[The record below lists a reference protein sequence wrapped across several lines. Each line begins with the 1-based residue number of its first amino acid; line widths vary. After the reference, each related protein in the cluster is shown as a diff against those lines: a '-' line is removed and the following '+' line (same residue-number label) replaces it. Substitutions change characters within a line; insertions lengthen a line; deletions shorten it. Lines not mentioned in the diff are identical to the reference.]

1 MEEVTSS
8 NLVCSIVVKTGLIE
22 FGFLFYN
29 SPTYAVFIFRR
40 SMVERKTTKQLL
52 AESFK
57 ELAETRPVNKI
68 TIQEIAG
75 NCGYSPAT
83 FYRHFNDKFDLI
95 VWDYT
100 SGCRKMMSRIGK
112 DGVTWE
118 CSVLSGCQ
126 YLFEHKKY
134 LKNLLLNT
142 NGHDS
147 FIRYMS
153 LTNMELLTDE
163 IKRKAGGE
171 GTVQELLPLIKI
183 YSYGTA
189 CLAAEYLT
197 GEDMIQPGQLSRMM
211 IRGLP
216 EPLIPWL
223 CS

>member
-1 MEEVTSS
+1 
-8 NLVCSIVVKTGLIE
+8 
-22 FGFLFYN
+22 
-29 SPTYAVFIFRR
+29 
-40 SMVERKTTKQLL
+40 
-52 AESFK
+52 
-57 ELAETRPVNKI
+57 
-68 TIQEIAG
+68 
-75 NCGYSPAT
+75 
-83 FYRHFNDKFDLI
+83 
-95 VWDYT
+95 
-100 SGCRKMMSRIGK
+100 
-112 DGVTWE
+112 
-118 CSVLSGCQ
+118 
-126 YLFEHKKY
+126 
-134 LKNLLLNT
+134 
-142 NGHDS
+142 
-147 FIRYMS
+147 MS